1 MIQNILVTVV
11 VVSLIAFLA
20 WYFTPMFVPNL
31 FDSEAEIIKFIEGT
45 VQKSEPVTLSETVSG
60 NIYQDLSGRFYLLQL
75 LSKKGFL
82 LADKKS
88 FVRNVFEEQATLS
101 LGVVNK
107 NVSFVKPE
115 QAIYKI
121 AFQLSES
128 ELKLSIQS
136 TSNQKELKVKSFK
149 IPNNLRTIISKVNQI
164 FPAIVDVK
172 YRLEGNELIVGA
184 IVNYPFTSS
193 VSVKV
198 NNKDLGVQDVKS
210 EYFIYK
216 IPDVKIGDR
225 YEIVLIPKS
234 PSGKDGA
241 SFTNR
246 FFLEPLPQPV
256 SNLSYSIK
264 GNKILY
270 SWDDKNYNLQE
281 LKFKI
286 ETLKGVFYTENKNF
300 AEDLE
305 LGRMYKFTVT
315 AVAKFGESE
324 PRSVIVKT
332 PPSKPIVEHKVEK
345 DTIRLMFK
353 NTCDYAVI
361 YRIKVS
367 GQSYETSDSYFE
379 FKIPTYGIAYTFEV
393 TAIDGNLSSEPVV
406 ITVQTKAP

>member
-1 MIQNILVTVV
+1 MFQNLLITVLVVSVV
-11 VVSLIAFLA
+11 VFLV
-20 WYFTPMFVPNL
+20 WYFSPMFMSNL
-31 FDSEAEIIKFIEGT
+31 FDSEAEIVKFIEST
-45 VQKSEPVTLSETVSG
+45 VQKNQPIALVDTSSG
-60 NIYQDLSGRFYLLQL
+60 NVYQDLSVRFYLLKL
-75 LSKKGFL
+75 LAEKGFA
-82 LADKKS
+82 LADKNS
-88 FVRNVFEEQATLS
+88 FVKNTFEEQAVLS
-101 LGVVNK
+101 LGVVDK

-121 AFQLSES
+121 AFLLSES

-136 TSNQKELKVKSFK
+136 TSNQKELKDKSFK
-149 IPNNLRTIISKVNQI
+149 IPNNLKTIVSKVNQV
-164 FPAIVDVK
+164 FPAVVDVK

-184 IVNYPFTSS
+184 VVNYPFTSS
-193 VSVKV
+193 VLVKV
-198 NNKDLGVQDVKS
+198 NNKNLGVLKVKN
-210 EYFIYK
+210 EYFVYK
-216 IPDVKIGDR
+216 IPDVKVGDK
-225 YEIVLIPKS
+225 YEIVFVPTS
-234 PSGKDGA
+234 PSGKEGA
-241 SFTNR
+241 TFMNR
-246 FFLEPLPQPV
+246 FFIEPLPQPV
-256 SNLSYSIK
+256 SNISYSVR

-345 DTIRLMFK
+345 DTIRLSFK
-353 NTCDYAVI
+353 NTCDYVVI

-367 GQSYETSDSYFE
+367 GESYETSDSYFE
-379 FKIPTYGIAYTFEV
+379 FKIPTHGIEYTFEV